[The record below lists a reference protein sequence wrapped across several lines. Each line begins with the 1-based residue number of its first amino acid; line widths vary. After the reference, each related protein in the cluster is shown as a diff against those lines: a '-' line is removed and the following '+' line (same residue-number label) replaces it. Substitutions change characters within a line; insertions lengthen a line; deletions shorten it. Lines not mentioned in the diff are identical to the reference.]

1 MVTELMYEALAL
13 MFIGMGVV
21 FAFLFIL
28 VLLVQLM
35 SRLLTVKTAPTAPLP
50 STPITSPPI
59 TSATQDM
66 AQTVVPAPV
75 VAAISA
81 AVQQYRQEH
90 QLTEP
95 I

>member
-1 MVTELMYEALAL
+1 MVTELVYEALVL

-35 SRLLTVKTAPTAPLP
+35 SRLLAVIPAPAAPISP
-50 STPITSPPI
+50 AAITP
-59 TSATQDM
+59 AAKDM
-66 AQTVVPAPV
+66 ARTAVPAPV

-90 QLTEP
+90 QPTEP